1 MRVSEIEFSGDG
13 DSTSGRELFGDGL
26 EESGEGGCG
35 FHFVCVILKEEINLF
50 VCNEKRFVIDEEN
63 GESRVIY
70 LY

>member
-35 FHFVCVILKEEINLF
+35 FHFVCVILKEEIDLILC
-50 VCNEKRFVIDEEN
+50 V
-63 GESRVIY
+63 
-70 LY
+70 